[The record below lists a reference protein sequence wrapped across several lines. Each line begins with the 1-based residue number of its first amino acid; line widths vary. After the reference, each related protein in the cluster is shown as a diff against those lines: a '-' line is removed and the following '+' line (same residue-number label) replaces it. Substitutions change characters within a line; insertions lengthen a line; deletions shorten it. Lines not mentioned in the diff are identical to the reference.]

1 MNVGPLIE
9 QLLAGQDLT
18 TDQAE
23 EIMRH
28 MISGEAPEA
37 VIGGFLIALK
47 SKGATGRELAAFV
60 RAMREASTP
69 LDHDLP
75 QVVDT
80 CGTGGGAASFNISTA
95 TAFIIAAAGGRV
107 AKHGNRGVTSSCGSA
122 DVLEALGADMDL
134 PLERKASLLHN
145 VGITF
150 LYAPAHHPAMRHVGA
165 ARKALGTRTV
175 FNQLGPL
182 ANPAGANRQ
191 IIGVYDAALL
201 QPMAEALAELGTDRA
216 LVVHGE
222 DGLDEVSPVA
232 DTKAWRVWRGHAEP
246 ADMTLASLGLEP
258 ISADSLRPGETAEE
272 NGSILRE
279 AISDVSSP
287 RFAAILPSAAIA
299 LWMSGFAEL
308 PVQGVERARDLVA
321 SGDVSRKLDEFI
333 EATRR

>member
-9 QLLAGQDLT
+9 QLLAGQDLSG
-18 TDQAE
+18 DQAT

-28 MISGEAPEA
+28 MISGDAPEA

-47 SKGATGRELAAFV
+47 CKGATGRELAAFV

-69 LDHDLP
+69 LTHDLP

-80 CGTGGGAASFNISTA
+80 CGTGGGAPSFNISTA

-191 IIGVYDAALL
+191 IIGVYDASLL

-222 DGLDEVSPVA
+222 DGLDEVSPAA
-232 DTKAWRVWRGHAEP
+232 DTRAWRVWRGHAEP
-246 ADMTLASLGLEP
+246 ADLKLADLGLEP
-258 ISADSLRPGETAEE
+258 VASSALTPGTTAEE
-272 NGSILRE
+272 NGAILRE
-279 AISDVSSP
+279 AIADPESS
-287 RFAAILPSAAIA
+287 RFAAILPSAAVA
-299 LWMSGFAEL
+299 LWLSGFAEV
-308 PVQGVERARDLVA
+308 PRHGVEKARELVA
-321 SGDVSRKLDEFI
+321 SGEVLRKLDEFI

>member
-9 QLLAGQDLT
+9 QLLAGQDLR
-18 TDQAE
+18 TDQAA

-28 MISGEAPEA
+28 MISGEASDA
-37 VIGGFLIALK
+37 AIGGVLIALK

-80 CGTGGGAASFNISTA
+80 CGTGGGTASFNISTA

-246 ADMTLASLGLEP
+246 SDLKLSELGLDP
-258 ISADSLRPGETAEE
+258 VGSDALAPGETAEE
-272 NGSILRE
+272 NGAILRE
-279 AISDVSSP
+279 AIGDADSP
-287 RFAAILPSAAIA
+287 RFAAILPSAAVA

-308 PVQGVERARDLVA
+308 PSQGVERARELVA